1 MFGAR
6 AKPTADLAV
15 DLGTWAT
22 RIVSRTGGLV
32 LEAPTVVAT
41 APRPRG
47 REVVA
52 VGEEAAKMIGRAP
65 PGTEVVRPVR
75 GGVIAD
81 FEATERLLR
90 TFLGQLPRGFRRPS
104 LLVLVPTGTSE
115 VERRAM
121 QESARSA
128 GAGEVFLASKVIAAA
143 LGAELPVSDPIGS
156 MIVDVGSGRT
166 EVAVTS
172 LGGAVVRRSL
182 QVAGDSLDDAVQTW
196 LRRSHSLLVGETTA
210 QRLKHHVGTLT
221 PEVDGHLSMRIRG
234 RHLGTGRPTEIDL
247 TAKDLAAP
255 LLEAVSRV
263 RALLKEALQEVPPEL
278 SADIID
284 RGVLLCGGS
293 SHLRGL
299 ATLLAEDCGLPV
311 LQAERPELCAA
322 LGAAK
327 ILAQPELFER
337 VVSTGT

>member
-1 MFGAR
+1 MFGTR
-6 AKPTADLAV
+6 AKVTADLAV

-22 RIVSRTGGLV
+22 RFVSRTGGLV
-32 LEAPTVVAT
+32 LEAPTVIAT
-41 APRPRG
+41 AARARG

-52 VGEEAAKMIGRAP
+52 VGEEAARMIGRTP

-90 TFLGQLPRGFRRPS
+90 SFLGQISRGFRRPS
-104 LLVLVPTGTSE
+104 LLVLVPSGTSE

-121 QESARSA
+121 LESARAA
-128 GAGEVFLASKVIAAA
+128 GAGDVSLAPKAIAAA
-143 LGAELPVSDPIGS
+143 LGADLPVSDPVGS
-156 MIVDVGSGRT
+156 MIVDVGGGRT

-182 QVAGDSLDDAVQTW
+182 QVAGDSLDDAIQAW
-196 LRRSHSLLVGETTA
+196 LRRSQELLVGETTP

-221 PEVDGHLSMRIRG
+221 PELDGHLTMRIRG
-234 RHLGTGRPTEIDL
+234 RHLGTGRPIEIDVH
-247 TAKDLAAP
+247 AAQIAP
-255 LLEAVSRV
+255 VLLDAVARIRSV
-263 RALLKEALQEVPPEL
+263 VKEALADVPPEL

-284 RGVLLCGGS
+284 RGILLCGGS

-299 ATLLAEDCGLPV
+299 PVLLAEDSGLPV

-327 ILAQPELFER
+327 LLAQPELFER
-337 VVSTGT
+337 VVAAGG